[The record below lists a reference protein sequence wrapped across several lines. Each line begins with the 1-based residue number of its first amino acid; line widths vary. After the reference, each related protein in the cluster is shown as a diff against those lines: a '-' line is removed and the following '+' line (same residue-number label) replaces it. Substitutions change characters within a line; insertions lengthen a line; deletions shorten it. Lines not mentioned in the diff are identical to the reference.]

1 MLILAIDT
9 TGATLSAALLE
20 DQTIRAEVFVN
31 TGDNHSLHLLPA
43 IRHIYDLAGLSMVMT
58 DLFVCTLG
66 PGSFTGVRIGVST
79 IKGLAM
85 ATGKPVV
92 GFSTLEA
99 LAANVGPVSGSICP
113 ILDAQRGQV
122 YTAIYKLDRNSIP
135 QLIHE
140 ERLTGLELLLSHV
153 KGKVLFIGSG
163 AVKYADLINRTL
175 PESII
180 APVQFSHVRAS
191 VVGLLGLRKFHEGH
205 TLDVLTFTP
214 RYLRLSEAERKLEVA
229 ENSGNRVAGGFSPPA
244 PTPPGMRVRTGR
256 FTEITGP

>member
-9 TGATLSAALLE
+9 TGATLSVALLE

-43 IRHIYDLAGLSMVMT
+43 IKHVYDLAGVSSGVT

-99 LAANVGPVSGSICP
+99 LAANIGSLSGSICP

-122 YTAIYKLDRNSIP
+122 YTAIYKLDGNFIP
-135 QLIHE
+135 QLMHE
-140 ERLTGLELLLSHV
+140 ERLTDLEPFIFHLKG
-153 KGKVLFIGSG
+153 KGKVLFMGSG
-163 AVKYADLINRTL
+163 ALKYADLIKRTL

-205 TLDVLTFTP
+205 MLDVLTFTP
-214 RYLRLSEAERKLEVA
+214 LYLRLSEAERKLEMA
-229 ENSGNRVAGGFSPPA
+229 ENSENKEVDKS
-244 PTPPGMRVRTGR
+244 
-256 FTEITGP
+256 

>member
-9 TGATLSAALLE
+9 TGATLSVALLE

-43 IRHIYDLAGLSMVMT
+43 IKHVYDLAGASTGIT

-85 ATGKPVV
+85 ATDKPVV

-99 LAANVGPVSGSICP
+99 LAANIGPVSGSICP

-122 YTAIYKLDRNSIP
+122 YTAIYKLDGNFIP
-135 QLIHE
+135 QLMHE
-140 ERLTGLELLLSHV
+140 ERLTDLELFISHLKD
-153 KGKVLFIGSG
+153 KGKVVFLGSG
-163 AVKYADLINRTL
+163 AIKYADLINRTL

-180 APVQFSHVRAS
+180 APVQFTHVRAS
-191 VVGLLGLRKFHEGH
+191 VVGLLGLMKFHEGH
-205 TLDVLTFTP
+205 MLDVLTFTP
-214 RYLRLSEAERKLEVA
+214 LYLRLSEAERKLEMA
-229 ENSGNRVAGGFSPPA
+229 ENS
-244 PTPPGMRVRTGR
+244 
-256 FTEITGP
+256 EK

>member
-1 MLILAIDT
+1 MLILALDT
-9 TGATLSAALLE
+9 TGATLSVALLE

-43 IRHIYDLAGLSMVMT
+43 IGHVYDLAGASPETT

-66 PGSFTGVRIGVST
+66 PGSFTGVRIGVAT

-99 LAANVGPVSGSICP
+99 LAANAGLFSGRICP

-122 YTAIYKLDRNSIP
+122 YAAIYKLDGNFSP
-135 QLIHE
+135 QMIREETLTDLEALISQVKDE
-140 ERLTGLELLLSHV
+140 GSVLLL
-153 KGKVLFIGSG
+153 GSG
-163 AVKYADLINRTL
+163 AIKYSDLINRML
-175 PESII
+175 PEAII

-191 VVGLLGLRKFHEGH
+191 MVGMLGLRKFHEGH
-205 TLDVLTFTP
+205 SLDVLTFTP
-214 RYLRLSEAERKLEVA
+214 RYLRLSEAERKLLMA
-229 ENSGNRVAGGFSPPA
+229 ESSGNIEVDKR
-244 PTPPGMRVRTGR
+244 
-256 FTEITGP
+256 

>member
-1 MLILAIDT
+1 MQIFALDT
-9 TGATLSAALLE
+9 TGATLSVALLE
-20 DQTIRAEVFVN
+20 DQTIRAEAFVN

-43 IRHIYDLAGLSMVMT
+43 IGHVYDLAGASPEMT

-66 PGSFTGVRIGVST
+66 PGSFTGVRIGVAT

-99 LAANVGPVSGSICP
+99 LAANAGLFTGHICP

-122 YTAIYKLDRNSIP
+122 YAAIYKLDGEFIP

-140 ERLTGLELLLSHV
+140 ERLTDLEALISQV
-153 KGKVLFIGSG
+153 KDEGRVLFLGSG
-163 AVKYADLINRTL
+163 AVKYADLINQML
-175 PESII
+175 PGAII

-191 VVGLLGLRKFHEGH
+191 VVGLLGIRKFHEGH
-205 TLDVLTFTP
+205 SLDVLTFTP
-214 RYLRLSEAERKLEVA
+214 HYLRLSEAERKLLMA
-229 ENSGNRVAGGFSPPA
+229 ESSGNMEVDKS
-244 PTPPGMRVRTGR
+244 
-256 FTEITGP
+256 